1 MRLLRLLATL
11 LVLLAI
17 GVAPAYAAQPVQ
29 LSNDGRTWAPNL
41 PAPLFDPAVRW
52 VPGDV
57 RQASFWVRNAGP
69 GAGTLT
75 MTALV
80 ADADGLLA
88 KHAMRLRL
96 RDASGSWTSVA
107 PGSRAS
113 LGTLADGARTQIVVS
128 AAYAA
133 ASGNDTERDTL
144 RFSLRVRL
152 TGADRAGDH
161 AGGPSGGPLVAGG
174 HGPGGLL
181 PGTGNPVTWWLCLLA
196 ALSLGGGTALVVR
209 SKRRDT
215 P

>member
-29 LSNDGRTWAPNL
+29 LSNDGRTWAPDL

-57 RQASFWVRNAGP
+57 REASFWVRNAGP
-69 GAGTLT
+69 DAGTLSV
-75 MTALV
+75 TALV

-96 RDASGSWTSVA
+96 RDASGSWTTVA

-113 LGTLADGARTQIVVS
+113 LGALADGARTRVVVS

-152 TGADRAGDH
+152 TGADEAAGH
-161 AGGPSGGPLVAGG
+161 AGGPSSGGHAGG
-174 HGPGGLL
+174 QGPGGLL

-196 ALSLGGGTALVVR
+196 AISLGGGTALVVR